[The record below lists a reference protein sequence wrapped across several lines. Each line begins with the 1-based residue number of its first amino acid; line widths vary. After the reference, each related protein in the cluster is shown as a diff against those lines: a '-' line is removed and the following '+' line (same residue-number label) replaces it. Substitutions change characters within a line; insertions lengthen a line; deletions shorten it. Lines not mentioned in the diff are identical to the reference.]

1 MKESVRFLNTDLENR
16 SVLAS
21 GILGV
26 TVSSLRRMH
35 AEGAG
40 LVTTKSVGPEPRK
53 GHPGPVIFDWG
64 EGLVNAV
71 GLSNPGIDEFLTQY
85 GSSSVDFPVAVSIF
99 GKREDDFES
108 IAAKLEML
116 SCSFIEINI
125 SCPNVLDEYGLPF
138 SFSPEITGRITGSV
152 KETSSRP
159 VIVKLSPNTPRIA
172 DVAKSAEAS
181 GADALCIMNTVGPGM
196 VIDIHT
202 GVPVLGNRAGGVSG
216 GAVLP
221 VTVRNVHE
229 IFKEISIPII
239 GTGGIS
245 TWEGAVQVM
254 MAGAS
259 LYGVGS
265 AVYTRGIGVFRE
277 IEQGVQE
284 FIAANRFGS
293 SEEIIGLSHKTR
305 PISFYNRVRSERARF
320 DRAESTGTRCKK
332 QRLDLPEFTVRPV
345 DRTEQT
351 ERGTVKTV
359 FFEMHENA
367 KKPVPGQFYMLW
379 IPGLDQKPYSVSYC
393 EKNTLGFSFIKR
405 GGFSER
411 LFSIE
416 RGFPVGLL
424 GPLGRGFFER
434 EPDRGK
440 KRYLLAGGGI
450 GTAPLIFAAMKLKK
464 MGKETCIIAGGK
476 DREAVTWI
484 EPLLGTPGIEVI
496 CTTEDGSI
504 GKRGMVTEHLP
515 ELIDRT
521 KPEFALLCGPELFM
535 QKAIEILTEKGVPGE
550 AGLERMMKCGIGLC
564 GSCSLDP
571 TGDRVCVEGPVFSFS
586 EVGRLGEFGK
596 YRRDSSGSVERL

>member
-40 LVTTKSVGPEPRK
+40 LVTTKSVGLEPRK

-64 EGLVNAV
+64 EGLINAV

-85 GSSSVDFPVAVSIF
+85 GSGPVDFPVAVSIF
-99 GKREDDFES
+99 GKREDDFAA
-108 IAAKLEML
+108 IAVKLEML

-138 SFSPEITGRITGSV
+138 SFSPEITGRITGGV

-159 VIVKLSPNTPRIA
+159 VIVKLSPNTPRIT
-172 DVAKSAEAS
+172 DVARSAEAS
-181 GADALCIMNTVGPGM
+181 GADALCIMNTIGPGM

-202 GVPVLGNRAGGVSG
+202 GVPVLGNGAGGVSG

-229 IFKEISIPII
+229 IFKAISIPII

-259 LYGVGS
+259 LYGMGS
-265 AVYTRGIGVFRE
+265 GVYTCGIGVFRA
-277 IEQGVQE
+277 IEEGVQE
-284 FIAANRFGS
+284 FIAANRFAS
-293 SEEIIGLSHKTR
+293 SEEIIGLSHRTR
-305 PISFYNRVRSERARF
+305 PVSFYKGARSEKAGS
-320 DRAESTGTRCKK
+320 DRAESAGPRPKL
-332 QRLDLPEFTVRPV
+332 QRPDLPEFNVCPV
-345 DRTEQT
+345 DRTERIQG
-351 ERGTVKTV
+351 GTVKTV
-359 FFEMHENA
+359 FFEMPENA
-367 KKPVPGQFYMLW
+367 KKPAPGQFYMLW
-379 IPGLDQKPYSVSYC
+379 IPGLDQKPYSVSYH

-405 GGFSER
+405 GPFSER
-411 LFSIE
+411 LFGME

-424 GPLGRGFFER
+424 GPLGSGFLER

-440 KRYLLAGGGI
+440 TRYLLAGGGI
-450 GTAPLIFAAMKLKK
+450 GTAPLIFAAMQLSG
-464 MGKETCIIAGGK
+464 MGKKTCIIAGGK
-476 DREAVTWI
+476 NRGDVTWI

-496 CTTEDGSI
+496 HTTEDGSV
-504 GKRGMVTEHLP
+504 GKRGMVTDHLP
-515 ELIDRT
+515 ELVDRT

-535 QKAIEILTEKGVPGE
+535 QKAIEILKEKGVPGE

-571 TGDRVCVEGPVFSFS
+571 AGDRVCVEGPVFSFS
-586 EVGRLGEFGK
+586 EIGRLGEFGK
-596 YRRDSSGSVERL
+596 YRRDASGSVERL